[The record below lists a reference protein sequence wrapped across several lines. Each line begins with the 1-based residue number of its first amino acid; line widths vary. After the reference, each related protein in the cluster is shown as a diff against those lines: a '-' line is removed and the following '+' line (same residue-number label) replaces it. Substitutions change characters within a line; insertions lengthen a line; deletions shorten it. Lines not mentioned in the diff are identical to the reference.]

1 MNTLVLASDGTMS
14 AEGRP
19 LGGDVLGYLSHRVS
33 LAEGYCLRSLFAM
46 LRTCPVL
53 AQLSPFWPALQTQA
67 DRCPGQGCCYDGFD
81 VLQLARTVEMVG
93 FPGKPRLE
101 IYISFHGLAG
111 GEAHELRFL
120 QLEHLLDM
128 PIRLGRLKHV
138 VFGDQVDVL
147 TFETFYTL
155 FEMIDTIGWELSFHG
170 TPETCEL
177 RR

>member
-1 MNTLVLASDGTMS
+1 LDTVFLASDGTLR
-14 AEGRP
+14 AEGKP
-19 LGGDVLGYLSHRVS
+19 LGENVLGYLGHRIR
-33 LAEGYCLRSLFAM
+33 LEKGYTLRSFFKM
-46 LRTCPVL
+46 LAAFPVL
-53 AQLSPFWPALQTQA
+53 SRLSPFWPSLLAQVEQSPLK
-67 DRCPGQGCCYDGFD
+67 DCRYDAFEF
-81 VLQLARTVEMVG
+81 LQLARTVEMVG

-101 IYISFHGLAG
+101 IFISFHGLAG
-111 GEAHELRFL
+111 EETGELRFL

-128 PIRLGRLKHV
+128 PLKLGRLKHV
-138 VFGDQVDVL
+138 VFGDHVDVL

>member
-1 MNTLVLASDGTMS
+1 LDTVFLASDGTLR
-14 AEGRP
+14 AEGKP
-19 LGGDVLGYLSHRVS
+19 LGENVLGYLGHRIR
-33 LAEGYCLRSLFAM
+33 LEEGYTLRSFFKM
-46 LRTCPVL
+46 LAAFPVL
-53 AQLSPFWPALQTQA
+53 SRLSDAFE
-67 DRCPGQGCCYDGFD
+67 F
-81 VLQLARTVEMVG
+81 LQLARTVEMVG

-101 IYISFHGLAG
+101 IFISFHGLAG
-111 GEAHELRFL
+111 EETGELRFL

-128 PIRLGRLKHV
+128 PLKLGRLKHV
-138 VFGDQVDVL
+138 VFGDHVDVL